1 MNRHEFKRIRKEV
14 LQVNQSDLA
23 NVMGVALNTIS
34 RFEVGTMSICPR
46 TRFSMLYFE
55 SLGHLPT
62 NVKTLPPSAT
72 KKQASK
78 RSAKRKK
85 R

>member
-1 MNRHEFKRIRKEV
+1 MKRHEFKRIRKEV
-14 LQVNQSDLA
+14 LRVNQSDLA
-23 NVMGVALNTIS
+23 NVMGVTLNTIS

-46 TRFSMLYFE
+46 TKFSMLYFE
-55 SLGHLPT
+55 SLGHLPLV
-62 NVKTLPPSAT
+62 VKTLPPSVT

-78 RSAKRKK
+78 RSVRRKK